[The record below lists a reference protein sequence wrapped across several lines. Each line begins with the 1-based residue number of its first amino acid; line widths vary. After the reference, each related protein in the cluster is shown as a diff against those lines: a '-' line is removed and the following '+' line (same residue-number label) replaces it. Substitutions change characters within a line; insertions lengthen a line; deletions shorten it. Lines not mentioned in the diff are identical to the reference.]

1 MITVVS
7 VRGKHPSDMPPNFV
21 YVGRKLGAWAG
32 SPLGNPYRPENFP
45 ERGGAIEA
53 FRQWLWMQ
61 MKNPESEA
69 SKELRHLATIAQSGD
84 LQLGCWCSPQSCHGD
99 VIKAA
104 IEWVIAQEK

>member
-1 MITVVS
+1 
-7 VRGKHPSDMPPNFV
+7 
-21 YVGRKLGAWAG
+21 
-32 SPLGNPYRPENFP
+32 
-45 ERGGAIEA
+45 
-53 FRQWLWMQ
+53 MQ